1 MTIEKRIRDAL
12 LTFGDPVQKGIYL
25 GTGEKWF
32 TFGYT
37 TVPEVYGDDRPDAV
51 RHLID
56 VHFFA
61 PWTYDTAKRIPK
73 VCLALE
79 SAGFTYPVVTSAGDQ
94 EGQHIVFDCEYAGGV
109 PNGND

>member
-12 LTFGDPVQKGIYL
+12 LTFGDTVQKGIYI

-37 TVPEVYGDDRPDAV
+37 AVPDVYGDDNPDAV
-51 RHLID
+51 RYLVD

-61 PWTYDTAKRIPK
+61 PWTFDTSQRIPQ

-79 SAGFTYPVVTSAGDQ
+79 KAGFTYPVVTSAGDQ
-94 EGQHIVFDCEYAGGV
+94 EGQHIVFDCEDVGGV
-109 PNGND
+109 PSGGN

>member
-1 MTIEKRIRDAL
+1 MDRDTGTAEGGGAVTAVTI
-12 LTFGDPVQKGIYL
+12 
-25 GTGEKWF
+25 
-32 TFGYT
+32 
-37 TVPEVYGDDRPDAV
+37 EVYGDDKPDAV

-79 SAGFTYPVVTSAGDQ
+79 SAGFTYPVVTNAGDQ
-94 EGQHIVFDCEYAGGV
+94 EGQHIVFDCEDAGGV
-109 PNGND
+109 PGGGD

>member
-25 GTGEKWF
+25 GSSEKWF

-37 TVPEVYGDDRPDAV
+37 TVPEVYGDDKPDAV